1 VRYIKGYTLYEAEKL
16 TELLKNSDINFDLMP
31 PPSIAYAKL

>member
-16 TELLKNSDINFDLMP
+16 TELPKNSDIDFDLTP
-31 PPSIAYAKL
+31 SPSITYANL